1 MGLDTSGIRP
11 KEGRLG
17 YLSLIGK
24 AAVPKTASRGFK
36 APSRFES
43 GDIRYNVRLHEITC
57 RRTLYIN
64 AEGNSAA

>member
-24 AAVPKTASRGFK
+24 AAVPKTASRGPK
-36 APSRFES
+36 LRPGSSPGISA
-43 GDIRYNVRLHEITC
+43 IT
-57 RRTLYIN
+57 
-64 AEGNSAA
+64 SAYMK